1 MIDLQQGPCVAKRL
15 AACGSG
21 CEYVSVTPNGNI
33 YPCHQ
38 FAGED
43 EFLLGTVDTGITNTA
58 VTDDFRSCNVYS
70 KEKCRNCFA
79 RFYCSGGCAANSYK
93 FHHSLTDA
101 YDIGCVMQKK
111 RIECAIMIKAALA
124 EMDENEEM
132 TGDIPELRR

>member
-1 MIDLQQGPCVAKRL
+1 MDYPTVISPEEIWDVYVPMGFSNFKIEGRTGNLYNLIETYVFYLIKPEYQGKAR
-15 AACGSG
+15 
-21 CEYVSVTPNGNI
+21 I
-33 YPCHQ
+33 
-38 FAGED
+38 
-43 EFLLGTVDTGITNTA
+43 LLYT
-58 VTDDFRSCNVYS
+58 
-70 KEKCRNCFA
+70 EKCRNCFA
-79 RFYCSGGCAANSYK
+79 RFYCSGGCAANSYN